1 MNTIVYLVSPQETN
15 DDLQKI
21 LVRIPC
27 FTYYPDIISIAG
39 MKFRIQ
45 KRYEYLITIT
55 TCDVSY
61 DLKGKL
67 PSFIGV
73 RM

>member
-45 KRYEYLITIT
+45 KRYEYLFTVY
-55 TCDVSY
+55 DV
-61 DLKGKL
+61 
-67 PSFIGV
+67 
-73 RM
+73 